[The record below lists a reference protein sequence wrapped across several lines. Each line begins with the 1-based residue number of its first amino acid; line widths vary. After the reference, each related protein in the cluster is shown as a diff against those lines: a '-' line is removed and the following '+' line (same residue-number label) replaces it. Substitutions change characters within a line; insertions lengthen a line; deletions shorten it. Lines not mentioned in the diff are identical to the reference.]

1 MKLRNKLTT
10 LSLAIAIAVSANA
23 ADLKIA
29 YDADPVSLDPMEQLS
44 GATLQM
50 AHLVF
55 DPLVR
60 TNNKLEYVPRLA
72 ESWEQINPVTT
83 RFRLRQGVKF
93 HSGNPMTADDVV
105 WSFNRYKTSGDF
117 KAVFAPYTELKK
129 VDDFTVD
136 LIAEKP
142 YPLVL
147 ANATY
152 LFVMDSKF
160 YSGQTDD
167 GKDKSAVE
175 KNVGTFASTHTSG
188 TGVFKV
194 KSRQQ
199 GVKFELEK
207 NTDFWGPS
215 GNVDHLTWVP
225 IKENATRLAALL
237 SGDVDLIAPVA
248 PTDLDRVRE
257 NESTELL
264 TMPSDRII
272 TIQLNQNVVPEFKDP
287 KVRLAV
293 IYAINN
299 AGIAKKIM
307 RGFAT
312 AAGQNSPEG
321 YAGYDAK
328 LTPRYDLEKAKQLMK
343 EAGYEKGF
351 TVTMISPNNRYVNDE
366 KIAQAIAA
374 MLKKIN
380 ITVNL
385 TTMPKA
391 QYWPEFD
398 KMKNGIQLV
407 GWSSDTGD
415 SANYSEY
422 LTMTQNKETG
432 RGQYNSGFYSNP
444 ELDQLVDQANTEMD
458 ADKRSELLKKVSQIE
473 YDDAAYVPLHW
484 QNLSWGYHK
493 KVTNLADYVNL
504 KNFPLLGDIIVDED
518 K

>member
-1 MKLRNKLTT
+1 MKLSKKLSA
-10 LSLAIAIAVSANA
+10 LSLAIAMAVSVNA

-50 AHLVF
+50 AHLIF

-60 TNNKLEYVPRLA
+60 TNSKLEFVPRLA
-72 ESWEQINPVTT
+72 ESWEQVSPTVT
-83 RFRLRQGVKF
+83 RFRLRQGVQF
-93 HSGNPMTADDVV
+93 HSGNAMTADDVV
-105 WSFNRYKTSGDF
+105 WTFNRLKTSGDF
-117 KAVFAPYTELKK
+117 KGVFEPYSEMKK
-129 VDDFTVD
+129 VDEFTVD
-136 LIAEKP
+136 LVAKQP

-160 YSGQTDD
+160 YTGNTED
-167 GKDKSAVE
+167 GKDKSAIE
-175 KNVGTFASTHTSG
+175 KNVGSFASNNTSG
-188 TGVFKV
+188 TGAFKV

-199 GVKFELEK
+199 GVKLELTK
-207 NTDFWGPS
+207 NEHYWAPR
-215 GNVDHLTWVP
+215 GNIDNLTWVP

-248 PTDLDRVRE
+248 PTDLDRVR
-257 NESTELL
+257 NHKNTELL
-264 TMPSDRII
+264 TMPSDRLI
-272 TIQLNQNVVPEFKDP
+272 TIQLNQNVVPEFKKA
-287 KVRLAV
+287 KVRQAV
-293 IYAINN
+293 VYAINN
-299 AGIAKKIM
+299 EGIAQKIM

-312 AAGQNSPEG
+312 AGAQFSPTG
-321 YAGYDAK
+321 YAGHDDS
-328 LTPRYDLEKAKQLMK
+328 LTPRFDLEKAKQLMK
-343 EAGYEKGF
+343 EAGHEEGF
-351 TVTMISPNNRYVNDE
+351 TVSMISPNNRYQNDE

-374 MLKKIN
+374 MLKRIN

-398 KMKNGIQLV
+398 KMESGIQLV

-444 ELDQLVDQANTEMD
+444 ELDALVEQANAEMD
-458 ADKRSELLKKVSQIE
+458 AEKRAVLLKKVSKIE

-484 QNLSWGYHK
+484 QNLAWGYSK
-493 KVTNLADYVNL
+493 KVTNLADNVNL
-504 KNFPLLGDIIVDED
+504 KNFPLFGDVIIKE
-518 K
+518 